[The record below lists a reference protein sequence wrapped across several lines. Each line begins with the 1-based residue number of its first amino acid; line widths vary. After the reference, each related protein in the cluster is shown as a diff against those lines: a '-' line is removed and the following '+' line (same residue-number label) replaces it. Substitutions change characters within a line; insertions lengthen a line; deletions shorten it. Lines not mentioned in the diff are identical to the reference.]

1 MLGRDIGHTFLFF
14 LSFNVLFHFHI
25 FLKCIFMVFFVYDMN
40 YSCKL
45 NVILKA
51 LLRIKE
57 KLNGAVEKSRLVLM
71 KIGTC

>member
-1 MLGRDIGHTFLFF
+1 
-14 LSFNVLFHFHI
+14 
-25 FLKCIFMVFFVYDMN
+25 MVFFVYDMN